1 MNGEQKGGVKNHFQ
15 TLFRILKKLFKQKEQ
30 QEEIDKTEQAKKL
43 TREKKQEQA
52 VAYKVYQKNITP
64 NISRKGKNHSILV
77 KDSANKKMINRQIIN
92 KRITEGSNLS
102 GQKKTQPVKK
112 LKVNNSFFAEKN
124 KIDVFNNNIKTSVET
139 INKKFKKGKK
149 RIDQK
154 SLKKVNDIKK
164 DNHRENSIVERVN
177 KIIHDN
183 KYDLD
188 KLQVELYEIDQMAYS
203 TQDKD
208 EIKKLQMRFSQII
221 SRIEKIKR
229 DFEVI
234 KDNLYFEDYKELNN
248 YFLLE
253 EIDNFKFSSDLE
265 SIELLSLRCKQQI
278 RILNDISTVYEYSL
292 KTAKKLEKQQEKID
306 YIDVN
311 TQEFVDQTDSLN
323 IVSRKIDNN
332 LALQNKFIADMNK
345 KIGSAH
351 KDVKVYYKYRGLDDL
366 LNSTLSMGLGMY
378 SFSSMRKKPR
388 FKGLKFLVGSFLM
401 YNSIRGMLRFLS
413 SERKKITYIYYE
425 DYAKELDQESYHLTV
440 THNLLNHSLRDISL
454 LKEDFKNKFM
464 VYQYQIPTYDIMLE
478 KIEKIE
484 KQLKLQKAEVL
495 AIDKTLT
502 DQKQKNNEYVKKIEK
517 YED

>member
-52 VAYKVYQKNITP
+52 VAYKVYQKNINP
-64 NISRKGKNHSILV
+64 NISKKGKNHSILV
-77 KDSANKKMINRQIIN
+77 KDSANKKIVNRQVIN
-92 KRITEGSNLS
+92 KGITEGSNLS
-102 GQKKTQPVKK
+102 EQKKTQSVKK

-124 KIDVFNNNIKTSVET
+124 KIDVFNNNIKTSIEP

-154 SLKKVNDIKK
+154 SLTKVNDIKK

-177 KIIHDN
+177 KIIYEN

-188 KLQVELYEIDQMAYS
+188 KLQVELYEIDQIAYS
-203 TQDKD
+203 TQDKE
-208 EIKKLQMRFSQII
+208 EIKKLQMHFSQII
-221 SRIEKIKR
+221 SKIEKIKR

-278 RILNDISTVYEYSL
+278 RILNDISTVYENSL

-323 IVSRKIDNN
+323 VVSRKIDNN

-413 SERKKITYIYYE
+413 PERKKVTYIYYE

-484 KQLKLQKAEVL
+484 KQLKLQKAEIL